1 MAKSN
6 QSSPTL
12 TGINVAIIMDGNGRW
27 AKKNALNITSGH
39 ERGVEVVRRI
49 VETAAKARLE
59 SLSLY
64 AFSTENWSRP
74 KKEILGIKRLIISA
88 IESQVPELIK
98 QEVRLNF
105 FGEFSSFGDEVI
117 TAIHKAENDTVF
129 KDPSLKLNIALGY
142 GGRADIIE
150 ATKLIANDIKLGKLS
165 LEAISDETIF
175 KYLKAP
181 INELDL
187 LIRTGGDHRI
197 SNFML
202 YHLAY
207 TEIQFSDTLWPD
219 FTEEEFVMCLEEF
232 LKTERRF
239 GKRIL

>member
-6 QSSPTL
+6 QSLPNL
-12 TGINVAIIMDGNGRW
+12 PGINVAIIMDGNGRW
-27 AKKNALNITSGH
+27 AQKNALNVTSGH
-39 ERGVEVVRRI
+39 EKGVEVVRRI
-49 VETAAKARLE
+49 VEIAAKVKLE

-74 KKEILGIKRLIISA
+74 KKEILGIKKLIISA
-88 IESQVPELIK
+88 IESQVPELIN
-98 QEVRLNF
+98 QEVKLDF
-105 FGEFSSFGDEVI
+105 FGDYSSFGDEVI
-117 TAIHKAENDTVF
+117 AAIHQAEKETAF
-129 KDPSLKLNIALGY
+129 PDPSLKLNIALGY

-150 ATKLIANDIKLGKLS
+150 ATKLIATDIKLENLS
-165 LEAISDETIF
+165 VDAISNETIF

-187 LIRTGGDHRI
+187 LIRTGGDQRI
-197 SNFML
+197 SNFLL

-219 FTEEEFVMCLEEF
+219 YTEEEFVMCLEEF